1 MKHVLNIIQYSI
13 TKMFRDNVKRLIK
26 SLSTFFYQVTLMF
39 CVLMNVVAFETNQ
52 FYYIRLNI
60 HGLRILGLSFR
71 FRLFSFYKKNLNII
85 FHTDIMIILCN
96 LQISI

>member
-39 CVLMNVVAFETNQ
+39 CVLMNVVAFENKSVLLYKVKYPWSAN
-52 FYYIRLNI
+52 F
-60 HGLRILGLSFR
+60 GSF
-71 FRLFSFYKKNLNII
+71 F
-85 FHTDIMIILCN
+85 
-96 LQISI
+96 